1 MSNLPPSQ
9 TMDPRFKIK
18 RGKLCFKRIYPVLK
32 KKSNKKGLSRII
44 YKQLAISYHFKTW
57 RTLPKVMAH
66 RYLTQKA
73 RELIKRQST
82 ASYQTLTQK
91 GRCQKDRTLLLIKT
105 NPTSTRLKK
114 RRKAKFLRLP
124 LSQTLTLNLKKTFRV
139 SKVLCSQVKLVILKL
154 IKAWWWFTTVIALKN
169 RSYKTTEISFILSNE
184 VQVHLKGA

>member
-1 MSNLPPSQ
+1 
-9 TMDPRFKIK
+9 
-18 RGKLCFKRIYPVLK
+18 
-32 KKSNKKGLSRII
+32 
-44 YKQLAISYHFKTW
+44 
-57 RTLPKVMAH
+57 MAH

-139 SKVLCSQVKLVILKL
+139 SKVLSSQVKLVILKL
-154 IKAWWWFTTVIALKN
+154 IKA
-169 RSYKTTEISFILSNE
+169 
-184 VQVHLKGA
+184 